1 MDNALKDLYQGI
13 ILKKPVEMEDY
24 QENSEVA
31 IKQINEIIQNRINSG
46 NNEIIV
52 DVGLKKGIPMTN
64 IHRIAAP
71 IVEQWANEVFEEEL
85 ENDQYD
91 LIGVEVAEG
100 RLDIVDVVLSFKR
113 KGSNGFNAQVDVKAT
128 SEDIKTSGKSP
139 NITSFLKIRS
149 AYVNDPDFMF
159 VILSLKHSVYSDTTG
174 EKVKQYLVVKQANT
188 YDLKN
193 ISEKDFNI
201 NPALGTG
208 QLQIRDIHYVNIEKR
223 TTWEFCQLL
232 DKKFMNAEINT
243 KERWLKYAEKN
254 KWIK

>member
-1 MDNALKDLYQGI
+1 MSEVLTGLYEG
-13 ILKKPVEMEDY
+13 LSVKKPIEMDDY
-24 QENSEVA
+24 QENSKMA
-31 IKQINEIIQNRINSG
+31 IDQIDKIIQNRISSG
-46 NNEIIV
+46 NNEIVV
-52 DVGLKKGIPMTN
+52 DVGLKRGIPMTN

-85 ENDQYD
+85 ENEKYD
-91 LIGVEVAEG
+91 LVGVEVAEG

-113 KGSNGFNAQVDVKAT
+113 KNKDGFNAQVDVKAT
-128 SEDIKTSGKSP
+128 SGDIETSGKSP
-139 NITSFLKIRS
+139 NITSFVKIRS
-149 AYVNDPDFMF
+149 AYINDPDFMF

-208 QLQIRDIHYVNIEKR
+208 QLQIRDIHYVNTEHR

-232 DKKFMNAEINT
+232 DRKFMNAEINT
-243 KERWLKYAEKN
+243 KDRWIKYARKN
-254 KWIK
+254 EWIK